1 MQKDFILDLIN
12 NNNECEWIEF
22 KENWFNPEQLGEY
35 ISSLSN
41 GAALKGQPYGYFIWG
56 VQDKTRTIVG
66 TSFNYQIDYKKE
78 PLENYLARNLNPSI
92 HFKFE
97 DYKDLGLV
105 VLKIPCAE
113 KYPTSFNGKRFL
125 RIDSSKACLYDYPYR
140 EVDLFK
146 VLSEGK
152 PSLIKEE
159 SNNQELTFG
168 GLLTYYA
175 SKGIYL
181 NNDTYKKNLKLI
193 TNDKY
198 NKLAELLSD
207 QNPYTFRIS
216 TFAGKT
222 KADVLYSVK
231 DYGYKCI
238 LLSLEE
244 ILSYFEAINIP
255 QADEENRKVE
265 RLETL
270 LFDPDAIREAIVN
283 AVVHNKWIDGNA
295 PQIAVFTDRIEILSH
310 GGIPFGQTQKGFLLG
325 ESKPVNNEL
334 SDIFLQLHI
343 SERTGR
349 GVPTII
355 KAFGE
360 KSIRFEDS
368 FIIVTIPYNFINSIN
383 TSVVSIG
390 TGVKN
395 EGIKEG
401 ITEGIKLYLNRNQ
414 ERILNEIRNNPNI
427 TTIMLVNKL
436 NVSDATVERA
446 LAFLKKNSIIK
457 RIGSN
462 KTGYWK
468 VLK

>member
-1 MQKDFILDLIN
+1 
-12 NNNECEWIEF
+12 
-22 KENWFNPEQLGEY
+22 
-35 ISSLSN
+35 
-41 GAALKGQPYGYFIWG
+41 
-56 VQDKTRTIVG
+56 
-66 TSFNYQIDYKKE
+66 
-78 PLENYLARNLNPSI
+78 
-92 HFKFE
+92 
-97 DYKDLGLV
+97 
-105 VLKIPCAE
+105 
-113 KYPTSFNGKRFL
+113 
-125 RIDSSKACLYDYPYR
+125 
-140 EVDLFK
+140 
-146 VLSEGK
+146 
-152 PSLIKEE
+152 
-159 SNNQELTFG
+159 
-168 GLLTYYA
+168 
-175 SKGIYL
+175 
-181 NNDTYKKNLKLI
+181 
-193 TNDKY
+193 
-198 NKLAELLSD
+198 
-207 QNPYTFRIS
+207 
-216 TFAGKT
+216 
-222 KADVLYSVK
+222 VK

-270 LFDPDAIREAIVN
+270 LLDPDAIREAIIN
-283 AVVHNKWIDGNA
+283 AVVHNKWVDGNA
-295 PQIAVFTDRIEILSH
+295 PQIAVFTDRIQILSH

-349 GVPTII
+349 GVPTIV

-360 KSIRFEDS
+360 KSIRFEDN
-368 FIIVTIPYNFINSIN
+368 FIMVTIPYNFINAIN

-401 ITEGIKLYLNRNQ
+401 INEGIKLKLNRNQ

-446 LAFLKKNSIIK
+446 LAFLMKNGVIR

-462 KTGYWK
+462 KTGYWEVIK
-468 VLK
+468 

>member
-1 MQKDFILDLIN
+1 MEKQFIIDLIN
-12 NNNECEWIEF
+12 NNFECEWIEF
-22 KENWFNPEQLGEY
+22 KENWYIPEQLGEY

-56 VQDKTRTIVG
+56 VRDKTKEIVG
-66 TSFNYQIDYKKE
+66 TSFNYKIDYKGE

-92 HFKFE
+92 NFHFE
-97 DYKDLGLV
+97 EYDDIV
-105 VLKIPCAE
+105 VLSIPCAD
-113 KYPTSFNGKRFL
+113 KYPVAFNGKRYL
-125 RIDSSKACLYDYPYR
+125 RINSSKACLSDYPYR
-140 EVDLFK
+140 EMGLWKILND
-146 VLSEGK
+146 GN
-152 PSLIKEE
+152 PSLVKEI
-159 SNNQELTFG
+159 SPNQNLTFG

-181 NNDTYKKNLKLI
+181 NPETFKVNLKLI
-193 TNDKY
+193 YENKY

-207 QNPYTFRIS
+207 QNPYTYRIS

-222 KADVLYSVK
+222 KADALYSVK

-255 QADEENRKVE
+255 QADERNRKVE
-265 RLETL
+265 RIETL
-270 LFDPDAIREAIVN
+270 LFNPDALREAIIN
-283 AVVHNKWIDGNA
+283 ATVHNKWIDGNA
-295 PQIAVFTDRIEILSH
+295 PQIAVFSNRIEILSH

-360 KSIRFEDS
+360 NSISFDDN
-368 FIIVTIPYNFINSIN
+368 FIIVTVPFNFISALN
-383 TSVVSIG
+383 TSIISIG
-390 TGVKN
+390 IEGLN
-395 EGIKEG
+395 EGLNEG
-401 ITEGIKLYLNRNQ
+401 LKVKLNKNQ
-414 ERILNEIRNNPNI
+414 AKVLAEIRNNPNI
-427 TTIMLVNKL
+427 TTVLLSSKL
-436 NVSDATVERA
+436 CISDATVERI
-446 LAFLKKNSIIK
+446 LSFLKKNNILE
-457 RIGSN
+457 RVGSN

-468 VLK
+468 INEL